1 MGGFTDAS
9 PDASSACCG
18 NVSLVG
24 TIDSPAVVI
33 QNRIT
38 MSTTVTVR
46 DLRNQFPKVRK
57 LVETQGEVVLTEKG
71 RPRYRLIAYTP
82 AARNKA
88 PAPKDYIERM
98 SRFQPRALDAA
109 QVETLHD
116 DNRGDR

>member
-1 MGGFTDAS
+1 VIRWIES
-9 PDASSACCG
+9 
-18 NVSLVG
+18 VV
-24 TIDSPAVVI
+24 TIDSLDEVI

-109 QVETLHD
+109 QVEALHD